1 MSARQKAEEV
11 CGRLVVCG
19 MDGFGRKLGRLG
31 ICDNEA
37 LKEAAHVCVCV
48 RSAQQGTLVSQP
60 HRTSSLSESIRRL
73 LLSPAHDLISRPRN

>member
-1 MSARQKAEEV
+1 MPARQKAEEV

-37 LKEAAHVCVCV
+37 LKK
-48 RSAQQGTLVSQP
+48 RPTSASAFALLSKGHWSANLTVP
-60 HRTSSLSESIRRL
+60 RASLSPYGVSFYLPLTI
-73 LLSPAHDLISRPRN
+73 